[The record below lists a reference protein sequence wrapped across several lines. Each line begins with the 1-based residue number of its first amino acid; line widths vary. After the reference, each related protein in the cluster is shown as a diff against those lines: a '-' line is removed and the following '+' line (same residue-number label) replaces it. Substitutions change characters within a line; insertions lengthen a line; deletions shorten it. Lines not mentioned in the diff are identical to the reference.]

1 MNKLSKQQNS
11 VSIVSTLPN
20 TTYKEISIYNAYQ
33 NDKKLKEFSSKED
46 LMLMNSLI
54 VRWANYV
61 GVDTPEASQLNMLS
75 NFIKEH
81 FPSFN
86 AFDIKECIGMLAS
99 QSLETDAEH
108 YGKISPIYVSK
119 VLKAY
124 QEYKSEVVFK
134 VRGNIEKIK
143 ETEVKPIPNEERID
157 NFKKLLTIAKKEIEQ
172 GLTYGVVDE
181 ITGIT
186 YPTKNTST
194 QTSTNKE
201 ITISLSFGASSPPLK
216 EQIENQGFKLSDQR
230 LEEAEQIMFDL
241 YCLNKIGILK
251 EKDLHKCFKRL
262 NKKLCKR
269 ILAPML
275 KEGERA
281 ILVKKK

>member
-20 TTYKEISIYNAYQ
+20 TTSKEISIYNAYLT
-33 NDKKLKEFSSKED
+33 DKKLKDFSTKED

-54 VRWANYV
+54 VRWSTYV

-86 AFDIKECIGMLAS
+86 AYDLKECIGMLAS

-124 QEYKSEVVFK
+124 QEHKNNVVFK
-134 VRGNIEKIK
+134 VRGNIEKLK
-143 ETEVKPIPNEERID
+143 EAEVKPMPNEERIA
-157 NFKKLLTIAKKEIEQ
+157 NFKKLLTIAKKENEQ
-172 GLTYGVVDE
+172 GLTYIDAGDSIYNFIKYNKLFALTKELIAEAMEYGNKHYINQRKKKVTETVIKNQNFKRVADMQFEKEDMVKKYAREYVV
-181 ITGIT
+181 
-186 YPTKNTST
+186 
-194 QTSTNKE
+194 NKY
-201 ITISLSFGASSPPLK
+201 LL
-216 EQIENQGFKLSDQR
+216 QLD
-230 LEEAEQIMFDL
+230 
-241 YCLNKIGILK
+241 LNKLLQKINI
-251 EKDLHKCFKRL
+251 E
-262 NKKLCKR
+262 
-269 ILAPML
+269 ML
-275 KEGERA
+275 KY
-281 ILVKKK
+281 

>member
-20 TTYKEISIYNAYQ
+20 TTSKEISIYNAYLT
-33 NDKKLKEFSSKED
+33 DKKLKDFSTKED

-54 VRWANYV
+54 VRWATYV

-86 AFDIKECIGMLAS
+86 AYDLKECIGMLAS

-124 QEYKSEVVFK
+124 QEHKNDVVFK
-134 VRGNIEKIK
+134 VRGNIEKLK
-143 ETEVKPIPNEERID
+143 EAEVKPMPNEERIA
-157 NFKKLLTIAKKEIEQ
+157 NFKKLLTIAKKENEQ
-172 GLTYGVVDE
+172 GLTYIDAGDS
-181 ITGIT
+181 IYNFIK
-186 YPTKNTST
+186 YNKLFALTKELIAEAMEYG
-194 QTSTNKE
+194 NKHY
-201 ITISLSFGASSPPLK
+201 I
-216 EQIENQGFKLSDQR
+216 NQRKKKVTETVIKNQ
-230 LEEAEQIMFDL
+230 
-241 YCLNKIGILK
+241 N
-251 EKDLHKCFKRL
+251 FKRVADMQFEKEDIVKKYAREYVVNKFLLQLDL
-262 NKKLCKR
+262 NELLQK
-269 ILAPML
+269 INIEML
-275 KEGERA
+275 KY
-281 ILVKKK
+281 